1 MSSNIVQ
8 TYSDGSYQDVY
19 GNRILPDGTY
29 YTPDG
34 RYWSPDGRELQSPM
48 AQQQQQQQMHPMA
61 NQGYVNNVAP
71 QQQVSYIQQPQQQQ
85 VQTFNQNFNQ
95 NTGGQVSQVHDN
107 NNAAFNK
114 YADNVTEP
122 EVQQPQMYD
131 YPHGQNIEE
140 QPTALPI
147 MTLALDGNEFKP
159 FVIGTDVEI
168 EKTIIGEYHKFE
180 VKGDIDMNVVSV
192 DKYNQDVKVGVVS
205 DILVPSDNA
214 LKCNLTAS
222 AINSNKDVIIASTT
236 FVEEVVSINIA
247 PKFVHEIIMHAD
259 SVYDIMIS
267 LRDKLLASAGVDKKA
282 LKAID
287 KYLTS
292 KVNKIVKATIVTTFS
307 IDSFAEDYQDLLDT
321 MKSSTDKAAYKVQV
335 DKMDRTILKV
345 LKNDYHYMDWNNYQT
360 VIIEKDSTVSPVVLC
375 TESPVIYVNGNEALI
390 AAFDTMKLD
399 DTALVSKI
407 YSESL
412 NNIVEDIFN
421 GKKGDVV
428 KHQVEYIRV
437 ITDNV
442 ACEIHKNVYGSY
454 TVLRVA

>member
-48 AQQQQQQQMHPMA
+48 AQPQQQVHPMA
-61 NQGYVNNVAP
+61 NQGYVNNVVQQP
-71 QQQVSYIQQPQQQQ
+71 QMQYIQPQQQQ
-85 VQTFNQNFNQ
+85 VQQFNQNFNQ
-95 NTGGQVSQVHDN
+95 NTGGQIMHTPDV
-107 NNAAFNK
+107 NNAAHNK
-114 YADNVTEP
+114 YADNVSEP

-131 YPHGQNIEE
+131 YPHGQNIQE
-140 QPTALPI
+140 QTTALPVV
-147 MTLALDGNEFKP
+147 TLALDGNEFKP
-159 FVIGTDVEI
+159 FVVGSNIEI
-168 EKTIIGEYHKFE
+168 DKTIIGEYHKFE
-180 VKGDIDMNVVSV
+180 VRGDIDMNVVSV
-192 DKYNQDVKVGVVS
+192 DKYKGDIKVGVVS

-222 AINSNKDVIIASTT
+222 AINSDKDAIIASTT

-259 SVYDIMIS
+259 SVYDIMIA
-267 LRDKLLASAGVDKKA
+267 LRDKTLASAGIDKKA

-307 IDSFAEDYQDLLDT
+307 IDSFAEDYQDLIDT
-321 MKSSTDKAAYKVQV
+321 MKNSTDKAAYKVQV

-345 LKNDYHYMDWNNYQT
+345 LKNDYHYMDWNNYET
-360 VIIEKDSTVSPVVLC
+360 VIIEKDSTVSSVVLC
-375 TESPVIYVNGNEALI
+375 TEAPVVYVNGNEALI

-412 NNIVEDIFN
+412 NTIVEDIFN

-442 ACEIHKNVYGSY
+442 TCEIHKNVYGSY